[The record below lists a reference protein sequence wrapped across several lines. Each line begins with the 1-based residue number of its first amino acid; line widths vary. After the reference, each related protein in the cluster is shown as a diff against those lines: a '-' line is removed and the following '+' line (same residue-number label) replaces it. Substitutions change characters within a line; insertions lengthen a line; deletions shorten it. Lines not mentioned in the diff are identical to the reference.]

1 MTCRSTK
8 NLSVNLVN
16 TTISPVQNGKTN
28 ATAKVVILNY
38 FRHQMNKIATN
49 KTKKK
54 EELILFQIRCAEAEK
69 ALEDCAA
76 AFELLPIWALER
88 GQNWVPS
95 EVAIRLLKKA
105 KGSVTAYS
113 TVHWHTNSSG

>member
-1 MTCRSTK
+1 MK
-8 NLSVNLVN
+8 NLPVNPVN
-16 TTISPVQNGKTN
+16 TNTSPMQNGKTN
-28 ATAKVVILNY
+28 AIAKVVILNY
-38 FRHQMNKIATN
+38 FRHHLNKVATE

-76 AFELLPIWALER
+76 AFELIPIWALEK

-95 EVAIRLLKKA
+95 EVAILLLKKA
-105 KGSVTAYS
+105 KGSVTTYS
-113 TVHWHTNSSG
+113 AVHWHGANGH

>member
-1 MTCRSTK
+1 ME
-8 NLSVNLVN
+8 NLPVNLVN
-16 TTISPVQNGKTN
+16 TNISPVQNGTTN
-28 ATAKVVILNY
+28 ATVKDVILNY
-38 FRHQMNKIATN
+38 FRHQMNKIASN
-49 KTKKK
+49 KAKEK

-76 AFELLPIWALER
+76 AFELIPIWALEK

-95 EVAIRLLKKA
+95 EVAILLLKKA

-113 TVHWHTNSSG
+113 SVHWHGANGH

>member
-1 MTCRSTK
+1 M
-8 NLSVNLVN
+8 NLLVNLVN
-16 TTISPVQNGKTN
+16 TNTSPVRNGKTN
-28 ATAKVVILNY
+28 VTVKVVILNY
-38 FRHQMNKIATN
+38 FRHQMNKLATDRA
-49 KTKKK
+49 KRK

-76 AFELLPIWALER
+76 AFELVPIWALEK

-95 EVAIRLLKKA
+95 EVAILLLKKA

-113 TVHWHTNSSG
+113 NIHWHGGNGH